1 MNIRRCNPLYG
12 YGWLR
17 EGLRLLRSQPWA
29 WLALVAMGLLATT
42 LLGTL
47 PLLGPIVV
55 LLLLPGLTAGLMFAA
70 RAAERGE
77 PLHFGHLVTGLRE
90 TPRPLLALG
99 GVNVLALLLAS
110 LLFALGWGE
119 DVRRLV
125 ELLASPK
132 PDHAV
137 VEEALTQLT
146 LPALLVMALLLPL
159 AMANWFAPAL
169 VVFRDLGP
177 GEALRLSLSASLVNF
192 WPFLVYGVLLFLL
205 DAFLSLLLQGVVAV
219 IAAVAG
225 ARVAGVLGLLLA
237 FPVLCAFAALIFA
250 SVYASYRDVFDRA
263 TPGENG
269 AEA

>member
-1 MNIRRCNPLYG
+1 MNVRRCNPLYG

-17 EGLRLLRSQPWA
+17 EGIRLFRQQPWQWA
-29 WLALVAMGLLATT
+29 ALVAMSLIAASLLGALPPLGLLA
-42 LLGTL
+42 
-47 PLLGPIVV
+47 I
-55 LLLLPGLTAGLMFAA
+55 LLLLPGLSAGFMFAA

-77 PLHFGHLVTGLRE
+77 PLHFGHLIMGWRNA
-90 TPRPLLALG
+90 PRPLLALG
-99 GVNVLALLLAS
+99 GVDVLALLLAT
-110 LLFALGWGE
+110 LIVALGWGE

-132 PDHAV
+132 PDRAV

-146 LPALLVMALLLPL
+146 LPALLVMALFLPL

-169 VVFRDLGP
+169 VVFRGLGP
-177 GEALRLSLSASLVNF
+177 GEALRLSLWASLVNF

-219 IAAVAG
+219 TAAVAG
-225 ARVAGVLGLLLA
+225 ARIASILGLLLA
-237 FPVLCAFAALIFA
+237 FPVLCAFAALILA

-263 TPGENG
+263 GENPTG
-269 AEA
+269 P